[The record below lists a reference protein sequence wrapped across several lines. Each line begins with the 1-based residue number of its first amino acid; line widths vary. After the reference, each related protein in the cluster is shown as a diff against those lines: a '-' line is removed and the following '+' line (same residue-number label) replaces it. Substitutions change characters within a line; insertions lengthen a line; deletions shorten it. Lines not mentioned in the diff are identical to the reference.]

1 MNRRNALRKTALLA
15 GSAVAAP
22 SLFSLLQS
30 CKQQSRLEWTPQFL
44 NEDQARFITSFVDTI
59 LPRTDTPGALDVK
72 TDIFLDLVFAKT
84 YDKKAQENVME
95 EIDKFNANCRSTY
108 GKMFADLKAEDR
120 IAVLQK
126 AESESGKFN
135 PAIWGSAVGKQ
146 EPVGFY
152 RSLKS
157 MAIWG
162 YFSSEEIGLNHL
174 SYDPVPGEFKGC
186 IPLSDVGNTWS
197 L

>member
-30 CKQQSRLEWTPQFL
+30 CKQQNRLEWTPIFL
-44 NEDQARFITSFVDTI
+44 NEDQARFMTSFVDAI
-59 LPRTDTPGALDVK
+59 LPKTDTPGALDVK
-72 TDIFLDLVFAKT
+72 ADIFLDLVFAKT
-84 YDKKAQENVME
+84 YDKKAQENMAS
-95 EIDKFNANCRSTY
+95 EIDTFNANCKSNH
-108 GKMFADLKAEDR
+108 GKVFADLSSEDKK
-120 IAVLQK
+120 AVLQK

-135 PAIWGSAVGKQ
+135 PGVWGSAVGKQ

-157 MAIWG
+157 MTIWA
-162 YFSSEEIGLNHL
+162 YFSSEEIGLNYL
-174 SYDPVPGEFKGC
+174 SYDPVPGEYKGC

>member
-30 CKQQSRLEWTPQFL
+30 CKQQSRMEWTPQFL

-84 YDKKAQENVME
+84 YDAKAQENVAS
-95 EIDKFNANCRSTY
+95 EINKFNADCKASF
-108 GKMFADLKAEDR
+108 GKVFADLNEEDKK
-120 IAVLQK
+120 AVLKK

-135 PAIWGSAVGKQ
+135 PSVWGTAVGKQ

-162 YFSSEEIGLNHL
+162 YFSSEQIGLNHL

-186 IPLSDVGNTWS
+186 IPLTDVGNTWS

>member
-1 MNRRNALRKTALLA
+1 MNRRNAIRKTALLA

-30 CKQQSRLEWTPQFL
+30 CKQQSRLDWTPQFL

-84 YDKKAQENVME
+84 YDKNAQENMAA
-95 EIDKFNANCRSTY
+95 EIDRFNTNCKSSH
-108 GKMFADLKAEDR
+108 GKVFADLSAEDKK
-120 IAVLQK
+120 AVLQK

>member
-30 CKQQSRLEWTPQFL
+30 CKQQNRLEWTPIFL

-59 LPRTDTPGALDVK
+59 LPKTDTPGALDVK
-72 TDIFLDLVFAKT
+72 ADIFLDLVFAKT
-84 YDKKAQENVME
+84 YDKKAQENVAS
-95 EIDKFNANCRSTY
+95 EIDTFNANCKSIH
-108 GKMFADLKAEDR
+108 GKVFADLSTEDKK
-120 IAVLQK
+120 AVLQK

-135 PAIWGSAVGKQ
+135 PGVWGSAVGKQ

-152 RSLKS
+152 RTLKS
-157 MAIWG
+157 MTIWA
-162 YFSSEEIGLNHL
+162 YFSSEEIGLNYL
-174 SYDPVPGEFKGC
+174 SYDPVPGEYKGC
-186 IPLSDVGNTWS
+186 IPLSEVGNTWT

>member
-1 MNRRNALRKTALLA
+1 MNRRNALRKTAILA
-15 GSAVAAP
+15 SSAVAAP

-30 CKQQSRLEWTPQFL
+30 CKQQNRLEWTPQFL
-44 NEDQARFITSFVDTI
+44 SEDQARFISSFVDTI

-84 YDKKAQENVME
+84 YDKKAQDNVLA
-95 EIDKFNANCRSTY
+95 EIETFNANCKSSY
-108 GKMFADLKAEDR
+108 GKMFADLSPEDK
-120 IAVLQK
+120 IAVLKK
-126 AESESGKFN
+126 AETESGKFN
-135 PAIWGSAVGKQ
+135 PSVWGTAVGKQ

-157 MAIWG
+157 IAIWG

-174 SYDPVPGEFKGC
+174 SYDPVPGEYKGC

>member
-59 LPRTDTPGALDVK
+59 LPQTDTPGALDVK

-84 YDKKAQENVME
+84 YDKKAQEYVVV
-95 EIDKFNANCRSTY
+95 EIDKFNANCKSNF
-108 GKMFADLKAEDR
+108 GKVFAELSEEDKT
-120 IAVLQK
+120 AALQN

-135 PAIWGSAVGKQ
+135 PAIWGSAVGQQ

>member
-30 CKQQSRLEWTPQFL
+30 CKQQNRLEWTPQFL
-44 NEDQARFITSFVDTI
+44 NEDQARFISSFVDTL

-72 TDIFLDLVFAKT
+72 TDIFLDLVFTKT
-84 YDKKAQENVME
+84 YDTKAQENVVS
-95 EIDKFNANCRSTY
+95 EINKFNDDCKAGF
-108 GKMFADLKAEDR
+108 GKVFADLNEEDKK
-120 IAVLQK
+120 AVLKK
-126 AESESGKFN
+126 AESETGKFN
-135 PAIWGSAVGKQ
+135 PSVWGTAVGKQ

-174 SYDPVPGEFKGC
+174 SYDPVPGEYKGC